1 MKKDII
7 ETKVDELVD
16 YVYTKGEVT
25 SSTAADA
32 LGLTLEQI
40 EEWARPLEENDLIR
54 IKYSPL
60 HGMIL
65 VSKPLSE
72 KELTN
77 KLNEFKIRKEEL
89 KRERQRLE
97 SAFIKYAEIL
107 PELDYDMKEIE
118 RRYREKMGEAKTLSK
133 KEFVP
138 LFNDLKVLHEK
149 LESYEKELAQ
159 LQSDKKDLARTVDEF
174 KRDVMTVD
182 KKASTVAQSKA
193 LGAFYD
199 YLAKADKSLLET
211 KKKEEKF
218 IAQVNS
224 LRRRVDELL
233 PQVELTHKRAAG
245 FNLSRRI
252 LRFFGLK
259 RIKE

>member
-1 MKKDII
+1 MKKDTI

-25 SSTAADA
+25 STTAADA

-40 EEWARPLEENDLIR
+40 EEWAKPLEESDMIR

-60 HGMIL
+60 HGMVL

-72 KELTN
+72 KELMN

-89 KRERQRLE
+89 KKEQQRLE
-97 SAFIKYAEIL
+97 SAFVKYAEEI

-118 RRYREKMGEAKTLSK
+118 RRYHEKIGEAKTMTK

-138 LFNDLKVLHEK
+138 LFNDMKLLHEK
-149 LESYEKELAQ
+149 LESYEKELAG
-159 LQSDKKDLARTVDEF
+159 LQGDKKDLNRSVDEF
-174 KRDVMTVD
+174 KGDVLTID
-182 KKASTVAQSKA
+182 KKASLVAKSKA
-193 LGAFYD
+193 LGTFYD
-199 YLAKADKSLLET
+199 YLSKADKDQLET

-218 IAQVNS
+218 IAQVTA

-233 PQVELTHKRAAG
+233 PQVELTHKRVTR
-245 FNLSRRI
+245 FSLSKL
-252 LRFFGLK
+252 LRLF
-259 RIKE
+259 RIKIRKE

>member
-1 MKKDII
+1 MKKDTI

-25 SSTAADA
+25 STTAADA

-40 EEWARPLEENDLIR
+40 EEWAKPLEESEMIR

-60 HGMIL
+60 HGMVL

-89 KRERQRLE
+89 KKEQQRLG
-97 SAFIKYAEIL
+97 SAFVKYAEEI

-118 RRYREKMGEAKTLSK
+118 RRYREKIGEAKTMTK

-138 LFNDLKVLHEK
+138 LFNDLKLLHEK
-149 LESYEKELAQ
+149 LESYEKELAE
-159 LQSDKKDLARTVDEF
+159 LQGDKKDLGRSVDDF
-174 KRDVMTVD
+174 KKDVLTID
-182 KKASTVAQSKA
+182 KKASLVAKSKA
-193 LGAFYD
+193 LGTFYD
-199 YLAKADKSLLET
+199 YLSKADKDQLET
-211 KKKEEKF
+211 KRKEEKF
-218 IAQVNS
+218 IAQVTS

-233 PQVELTHKRAAG
+233 PQVELTHKRAVK
-245 FNLSRRI
+245 FRFSSL
-252 LRFFGLK
+252 LRLF
-259 RIKE
+259 RIKIRKE

>member
-1 MKKDII
+1 MKKDTI

-40 EEWARPLEENDLIR
+40 EEWAKPLEESDLIR

-72 KELTN
+72 KELTT

-89 KRERQRLE
+89 KREQQRLE
-97 SAFIKYAEIL
+97 SAFIKYAEEL
-107 PELDYDMKEIE
+107 PELDYEMKEIE
-118 RRYREKMGEAKTLSK
+118 RRYKEKMGEAKTMTK

-138 LFNDLKVLHEK
+138 LFNDLKALHEK
-149 LESYEKELAQ
+149 LEAYERELAEVQ
-159 LQSDKKDLARTVDEF
+159 KDKRELEKVLDEF
-174 KRDVMTVD
+174 KKDVITVD
-182 KKASTVAQSKA
+182 KKAAGVAQSKA
-193 LGAFYD
+193 LGTFYD
-199 YLAKADKSLLET
+199 YLSKADKSQLEA
-211 KKKEEKF
+211 KKREEKF
-218 IAQVNS
+218 IAQVTS

-233 PQVELTHKRAAG
+233 PKVELTRKKFGRQRV
-245 FNLSRRI
+245 S
-252 LRFFGLK
+252 RFFELLD
-259 RIKE
+259 RIFKKKK

>member
-1 MKKDII
+1 MKKNTI

-16 YVYTKGEVT
+16 YIYTKGEVT
-25 SSTAADA
+25 GATAADA
-32 LGLTLEQI
+32 LGLSLDQI
-40 EEWARPLEENDLIR
+40 EEWAKPLEESDMIR

-72 KELTN
+72 KELVT

-89 KRERQRLE
+89 KKEQQRLE
-97 SAFIKYAEIL
+97 SAFLKYAEEV

-118 RRYREKMGEAKTLSK
+118 RRYGEKMGEARTKTK

-138 LFNDLKVLHEK
+138 LFNDLKLLHEK
-149 LESYEKELAQ
+149 LSSYEKELSEVQAE
-159 LQSDKKDLARTVDEF
+159 KKDLEHSVDEF
-174 KRDVMTVD
+174 KKDVLTID
-182 KKASTVAQSKA
+182 KKASLVAKSKA
-193 LGAFYD
+193 LGTFYD
-199 YLAKADKSLLET
+199 YLSKADKDQLET

-218 IAQVNS
+218 IAQVTT

-233 PQVELTHKRAAG
+233 PQVELTHKRSSG
-245 FNLSRRI
+245 FSLSKLLKLFRRS
-252 LRFFGLK
+252 K
-259 RIKE
+259 KE